1 MKRGLYRMRPALKQV
16 LWGGQRLQRLFA
28 KDAPL
33 TERIGESWEVSAL
46 AGMESRDLDTGAT
59 LSELWSREGRHLA
72 GLAAGAEFPL
82 LVKFLNCES
91 QLSVQVHPDD
101 ACARRLRGTAC
112 GKREVWWI
120 LEAAPGAWIDF
131 GFKPGTTKDAVQ
143 SALAVGG
150 AGIENLLQRFPVT
163 AGEIWHVE
171 PGTVHAPGPG
181 IVMLEVQQPSDV
193 TFRLHDWGR
202 TGGDGQARTLH
213 VPEALQVLDYATP
226 HVPHAR
232 LDVALAAQ
240 VLVDTPAFRLESRRV
255 HGATTELV
263 RELTVIVC
271 LEGRG
276 TVSAMGDAAQ
286 LRPGTSLI
294 IPAGASITRLE
305 GEKLLLAW
313 ITPARPPAA
322 P

>member
-33 TERIGESWEVSAL
+33 TERIGESWEVSAM
-46 AGMESRDLDTGAT
+46 AGMESRDLDTGLL
-59 LSELWSREGRHLA
+59 LSELWAGEGRHLA
-72 GLAAGAEFPL
+72 GLAAGPEFPL

-101 ACARRLRGTAC
+101 AAARRLRGTSC
-112 GKREVWWI
+112 GKREAWWI

-131 GFKPGTTKDAVQ
+131 GFKPGTTAEMVQ
-143 SALAVGG
+143 RSLAGGG
-150 AGIENLLQRFPVT
+150 ADIASLLQRLPVS

-202 TGGDGQARTLH
+202 TGRDGRVRALH
-213 VPEALQVLDYATP
+213 VQEALEVLDYRTP
-226 HVPHAR
+226 HVPN
-232 LDVALAAQ
+232 ALLEAALPSQ

-255 HGATTELV
+255 HGSTTELV
-263 RELTVIVC
+263 RDLTVLVC

-276 TVSAMGDAAQ
+276 AISAMGDSAA

-294 IPAGASITRLE
+294 IPAGASIARLE